1 MRRGRIARSV
11 QLAVLAGGTV
21 VGVSWQAKAETA
33 FDPQTVAV
41 NIQRTPAQS
50 WPGYG
55 IYMGDG
61 LVVTAAHVAGH
72 ALLTRPSVV
81 VKGQP
86 LPTESVKEGSYP
98 DNDLTV
104 LRLTPPLPAELAP
117 LHVTLC
123 AEPPK
128 PGEAVK
134 VATPEKVTNSAVIS
148 PDILPPDMRT
158 RYAASIKDVYTTG
171 NSGSGVFDAA
181 SRCLLGIMSSKIEQQ
196 LHLIVNGSPTV
207 RTVGLA
213 KHFVPASDI
222 KLFMDG
228 LAKP

>member
-11 QLAVLAGGTV
+11 QLAVLAGGAAV
-21 VGVSWQAKAETA
+21 AASWAANAETPLN
-33 FDPQTVAV
+33 PQTVAV

-50 WPGYG
+50 WAGYG

-72 ALLTRPSVV
+72 SLLTHPSVV
-81 VKGQP
+81 LGGQL
-86 LPTESVKEGSYP
+86 LPTETVKEGSYP

-104 LRLTPPLPAELAP
+104 LRLTPPVAPQLAP

-123 AEPPK
+123 SEPPK
-128 PGEAVK
+128 PGEAVM

-148 PDILPPDMRT
+148 PEILPPDMRT

-228 LAKP
+228 LPKP

>member
-1 MRRGRIARSV
+1 MRRGGIARGV
-11 QLAVLAGGTV
+11 QLAVLAGSAV
-21 VGVSWQAKAETA
+21 VGVSWRADADA
-33 FDPQTVAV
+33 APDPQSVAV

-72 ALLTRPSVV
+72 SLLTYPSVV
-81 VKGQP
+81 VKGQR
-86 LPTESVKEGSYP
+86 LPTETVKEGSYP

-104 LRLTPPLPAELAP
+104 LRLTPPLAPELAP

-123 AEPPK
+123 SEPPK
-128 PGEAVK
+128 PGEPVV
-134 VATPEKVTNSAVIS
+134 VATPEKVTTSAVIS
-148 PDILPPDMRT
+148 PDVLPPDMRM

-196 LHLIVNGSPTV
+196 LHLIVNGTPTV